1 MYYNRN
7 GFEGS
12 QNYLPGEDL
21 QFSNINASEAAL
33 EIDSHVS
40 LGNLGKI
47 AQQVFNN
54 PKIASYNFK
63 TEVYES
69 PFFGEQTSIDNVYYI
84 IGDANDIQQLL
95 VEDAKGNIKVL
106 ENSREVKSLNRHN
119 TLFLF
124 KDEEDIGKLNTTIID
139 AKLDLK
145 NYNFLWTTIE
155 DGINHDRIVNKLYP
169 RTENEDNLRCKEV
182 LLTRDKLDIHY
193 ENVLVEYVNGNV
205 KFDFAYK
212 SCVNVIA
219 AQSGNLKSTFVNNL
233 VSAFVNPTNDLG
245 FNTLDDDKKDGQIIL
260 FDTETNERIL
270 AKKWSYYTNLNE
282 NLKCVSL
289 KNISKNERLIYVNSV
304 IATLLA
310 EGHSIRVI
318 MIDGLIDFL
327 EEPNDSAESSIL
339 MEHILEIIR
348 KNDIPLFV
356 TYQENP
362 SRYNG
367 ANNKLSGHFGTMLHR
382 KCESHYQTSV
392 KGDTA
397 EISCQKNRNEK
408 PFTLLYDIDSSGDF
422 LVLKTSGIKTK
433 EKKVS
438 QKKLDILLD
447 GLDTLF
453 INKNQITNDEII
465 EWISTQIDVKNRA
478 AESWK
483 QKLIDLDKIMKVDSS
498 GKFATWVR
506 V

>member
-12 QNYLPGEDL
+12 LNYLPGEDL
-21 QFSNINASEAAL
+21 QFPNINASEAAL

-40 LGNLGKI
+40 IGNLGKI

-69 PFFGEQTSIDNVYYI
+69 PFFDEQTSIDNVYYI

-106 ENSREVKSLNRHN
+106 ENRWEVKSLNRHN

-124 KDEEDIGKLNTTIID
+124 KDKEDIGKLNTTIID
-139 AKLDLK
+139 TKLDLK
-145 NYNFLWTTIE
+145 NYNFLWTTIA
-155 DGINHDRIVNKLYP
+155 DGINHDRIVNKQFP
-169 RTENEDNLRCKEV
+169 RTENEHTLRRSVVLMTKANLDQE
-182 LLTRDKLDIHY
+182 Y
-193 ENVLVEYVNGNV
+193 NNVLIKYEDGDV

-212 SCVNVIA
+212 NSINVIA

-233 VSAFVNPTNDLG
+233 VSAFVNQTNDLG
-245 FNTLDDDKKDGQIIL
+245 FTFHDDDRKDGIVLL
-260 FDTETNERIL
+260 FDTETDEKKLAQMWNFHNNPNE
-270 AKKWSYYTNLNE
+270 K
-282 NLKCVSL
+282 LKYVSL
-289 KNISKNERLIYVNSV
+289 KNISKDERLIYLNSV
-304 IATLLA
+304 IISFLE
-310 EGHSIRVI
+310 EGESIRAVV
-318 MIDGLIDFL
+318 IDGLLDFIVDFNNIEESERLID
-327 EEPNDSAESSIL
+327 NV
-339 MEHILEIIR
+339 LEII
-348 KNDIPLFV
+348 KIYDTSVFV
-356 TYQENP
+356 TFQENP
-362 SRYNG
+362 ARYNG
-367 ANNKLSGHFGTMLHR
+367 TNNKLTGHIGTMLHR
-382 KCESHYQTSV
+382 KCDSHYNTSA
-392 KGDTA
+392 KGDIV
-397 EISCQKNRNEK
+397 EIHGQKIRTHK
-408 PFTLLYDIDSSGDF
+408 GFTLVFDIDSSGDF
-422 LVLKTSGIKTK
+422 LVLKTNGIKTK